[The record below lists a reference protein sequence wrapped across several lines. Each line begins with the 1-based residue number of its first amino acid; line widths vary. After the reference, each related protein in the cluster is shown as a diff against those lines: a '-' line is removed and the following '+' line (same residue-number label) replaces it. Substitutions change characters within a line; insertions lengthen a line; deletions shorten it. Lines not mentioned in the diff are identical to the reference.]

1 MRDPHLIIIRPLLTE
16 KNLVAKERSRTLAFQ
31 VDRRA
36 NKIEVAYAVEKI
48 FSTTV
53 EDVRIVNVM
62 GKNKRVGRSE
72 GKRPDWKKA
81 YVKLAKGAK
90 PIEYFEGV

>member
-1 MRDPHLIIIRPLLTE
+1 MRNPHTVIIRPLLTE
-16 KNLVAKERSRTLAFQ
+16 KNLIAKERTKTVAFQ

-36 NKIEVAYAVEKI
+36 NKLEVAYAVETI
-48 FSTTV
+48 FNTQV
-53 EDVRIVNVM
+53 DDVRIVNVR
-62 GKNKRVGRSE
+62 GKVKRVGRSE

-81 YVKLAKGAK
+81 YVKLAKGAR

>member
-1 MRDPHLIIIRPLLTE
+1 MRDPHTILIRPLLTE
-16 KNLVAKERSRTLAFQ
+16 KNLIAKERSRTVAFK

-36 NKIEVAYAVEKI
+36 NKIEVAWAVEKI
-48 FSTTV
+48 FNTKV
-53 EDVRIVNVM
+53 AQVRIANVL

-81 YVKLAKGAK
+81 YVKLAEGAK
-90 PIEYFEGV
+90 PIELFEGV

>member
-1 MRDPHLIIIRPLLTE
+1 MD
-16 KNLVAKERSRTLAFQ
+16 K
-31 VDRRA
+31 RA
-36 NKIEVAYAVEKI
+36 NKIEIAYAVEKI
-48 FSTTV
+48 FSTKV
-53 EDVRIVNVM
+53 EDVRIVNVL

>member
-1 MRDPHLIIIRPLLTE
+1 
-16 KNLVAKERSRTLAFQ
+16 

-36 NKIEVAYAVEKI
+36 NKLEVAYAVETI
-48 FSTTV
+48 FNTQV
-53 EDVRIVNVM
+53 DDVRIVNVR
-62 GKNKRVGRSE
+62 GKVKRVGRSE

-81 YVKLAKGAK
+81 YVKLAKGAR

>member
-1 MRDPHLIIIRPLLTE
+1 MRDPHVILIRPLLTE
-16 KNLVAKERSRTLAFQ
+16 KNLIAKERQRTVAFQ

-48 FSTTV
+48 FGTKV
-53 EDVRIVNVM
+53 AQVRMANVL

-81 YVKLAKGAK
+81 YVKLAPGAK
-90 PIEYFEGV
+90 PIELFEGV

>member
-1 MRDPHLIIIRPLLTE
+1 MRDPYTIIIRPLLTE
-16 KNLVAKERSRTLAFQ
+16 KNLIAKDRSNTLAFQ
-31 VDRRA
+31 VDKRA
-36 NKIEVAYAVEKI
+36 NKIEIAYAVEKI
-48 FSTTV
+48 FSTKV
-53 EDVRIVNVM
+53 EDVRIANVL
-62 GKNKRVGRSE
+62 GKTKRVGRSE

>member
-1 MRDPHLIIIRPLLTE
+1 MRDPYTIIIRPLLTE
-16 KNLVAKERSRTLAFQ
+16 KNIIAKDRTNTLAFR
-31 VDRRA
+31 VDKRA
-36 NKIEVAYAVEKI
+36 NKIEIAYAVEKI
-48 FSTTV
+48 FSTKV
-53 EDVRIVNVM
+53 DDVRVVNVL
-62 GKNKRVGRSE
+62 GKNKKVGRSE

>member
-1 MRDPHLIIIRPLLTE
+1 MNPHNIIIKPLLTE
-16 KNLVAKERSRTLAFQ
+16 KNMIAKERAGTVAFK

-36 NKIEVAYAVEKI
+36 NKIDVAHAVEIVFNTK
-48 FSTTV
+48 V
-53 EDVRIVNVM
+53 ESVRVLNVH
-62 GKNKRVGRSE
+62 GKVKRLGRSE

-81 YVKLAKGAK
+81 YVKLAKGAR

>member
-1 MRDPHLIIIRPLLTE
+1 MRDPYAIIIRPLLTE
-16 KNLVAKERSRTLAFQ
+16 KNIIAKDRTNTLAFR
-31 VDRRA
+31 VDKRA
-36 NKIEVAYAVEKI
+36 NKIEIAYAVEKI
-48 FSTTV
+48 FSTKV
-53 EDVRIVNVM
+53 DDVRVVNVL
-62 GKNKRVGRSE
+62 GKNKKVGRSE

>member
-1 MRDPHLIIIRPLLTE
+1 MRNPHNIIIRPLLTE
-16 KNLVAKERSRTLAFQ
+16 KNLIAKERTKTVAFQ

-36 NKIEVAYAVEKI
+36 NKLEVAHAVETI
-48 FSTTV
+48 FNTEV
-53 EDVRIVNVM
+53 EDVRIVNVR
-62 GKNKRVGRSE
+62 GKVKRVGRSE

>member
-1 MRDPHLIIIRPLLTE
+1 MKDPHTILIRPLLTE
-16 KNLVAKERSRTLAFQ
+16 KNLVAKERTRTVAFK

-36 NKIEVAYAVEKI
+36 NKIEVAWAVEKI
-48 FSTTV
+48 FNTKV
-53 EDVRIVNVM
+53 AQVRIANVM

-81 YVKLAKGAK
+81 YVKLAAGAK
-90 PIEYFEGV
+90 PIELFEGV

>member
-1 MRDPHLIIIRPLLTE
+1 MNDPYTIIIRPLLTE
-16 KNLVAKERSRTLAFQ
+16 KNIIGKERYRTVAFK

-36 NKIEVAYAVEKI
+36 NKIDIARAVETAFK
-48 FSTTV
+48 TTV
-53 EDVRIVNVM
+53 ESVRVLTVH
-62 GKNKRVGRSE
+62 GKVKRMGRSE

>member
-1 MRDPHLIIIRPLLTE
+1 MRNPHTIIIRPLLTE
-16 KNLVAKERSRTLAFQ
+16 KNLIAKERTKTVAFQ

-36 NKIEVAYAVEKI
+36 NKLEVAYAVETI
-48 FSTTV
+48 INTEV
-53 EDVRIVNVM
+53 DDVRIVNVR
-62 GKNKRVGRSE
+62 GKVKRVGRSE

>member
-1 MRDPHLIIIRPLLTE
+1 MRDPYTVIIRPLLTE
-16 KNLVAKERSRTLAFQ
+16 KNLIAKDRINTLAFR
-31 VDRRA
+31 VDKRA
-36 NKIEVAYAVEKI
+36 NKIEIAYAVEKI
-48 FSTTV
+48 FSTKV
-53 EDVRIVNVM
+53 EDVRVVNVL

>member
-1 MRDPHLIIIRPLLTE
+1 MRNPHTIIIRPLLTE
-16 KNLVAKERSRTLAFQ
+16 KNLIAKERTKTVAFQ

-36 NKIEVAYAVEKI
+36 NKLEVAYAVETI
-48 FSTTV
+48 FNTEV
-53 EDVRIVNVM
+53 DDVRIVNVR
-62 GKNKRVGRSE
+62 GKVKRVGRSE

>member
-1 MRDPHLIIIRPLLTE
+1 MRDPHVIIIRPLLTE
-16 KNLVAKERSRTLAFQ
+16 KNMVAKERNRTLAFK

-36 NKIEVAYAVEKI
+36 NKIEVAWAVEKI
-48 FSTTV
+48 FSTQV

-62 GKNKRVGRSE
+62 GKTKRMGRNE